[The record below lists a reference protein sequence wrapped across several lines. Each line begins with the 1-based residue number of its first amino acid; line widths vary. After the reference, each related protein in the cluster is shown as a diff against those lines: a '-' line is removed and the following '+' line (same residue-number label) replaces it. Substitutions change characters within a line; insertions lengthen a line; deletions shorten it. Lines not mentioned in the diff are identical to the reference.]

1 MGLRFSMWAGPTLVL
16 RKSADAG
23 HAYAMSMLGILLT
36 KQGKNAEAE
45 QWYRKAADAGQVN
58 GMYNLGSC

>member
-1 MGLRFSMWAGPTLVL
+1 
-16 RKSADAG
+16 
-23 HAYAMSMLGILLT
+23 MSMLGILLT

-45 QWYRKAADAGQVN
+45 QWYRRAADAGQVN

>member
-1 MGLRFSMWAGPTLVL
+1 MWAGPTLVL

-45 QWYRKAADAGQVN
+45 QWYRRAADAGQVN